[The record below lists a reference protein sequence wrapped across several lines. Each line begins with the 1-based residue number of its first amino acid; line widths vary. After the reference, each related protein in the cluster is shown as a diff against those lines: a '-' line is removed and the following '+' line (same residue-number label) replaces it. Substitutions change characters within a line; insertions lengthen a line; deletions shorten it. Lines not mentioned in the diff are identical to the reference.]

1 MDSTFEQLHAEFFGI
16 VAYLQINMTKK
27 CKNTF
32 KNCAKFGGGF
42 PGMTTWFNMGVG
54 KMTMFDHE
62 GGGGVKISENLTTW
76 YINAPVGNWKFCAGI
91 ETLAAF

>member
-1 MDSTFEQLHAEFFGI
+1 
-16 VAYLQINMTKK
+16 
-27 CKNTF
+27 
-32 KNCAKFGGGF
+32 
-42 PGMTTWFNMGVG
+42 MTTWFDRGIG

-76 YINAPVGNWKFCAGI
+76 YIDAPVGNWKFCAGI